1 MKDLRRI
8 LVRRAV
14 GVAVLLGLTMLRLLT
29 DLGLRPHVAT
39 ELYLL
44 AVTGVVLFWCFQVLV
59 GMPASDPF
67 WSRADRRSR
76 LQDRPERLGVLE
88 EMFAFWMR
96 TTYTTH
102 RRLRPAVRALVAT
115 RLKRSGID
123 LDTDPRAPR
132 LLGATTWDLV
142 RLDAP
147 EPTDQDTVGLTAA
160 QADELARTLTALG
173 RVDFTRTGQTGEQH

>member
-1 MKDLRRI
+1 VKDLRRI

-14 GVAVLLGLTMLRLLT
+14 GVVVLLGLTMLRLLS
-29 DLGLRPHVAT
+29 DLGLRPDVAT

-44 AVTGVVLFWCFQVLV
+44 AVTGVVLFWCFQVLA

-67 WSRADRRSR
+67 WSRAGRRS
-76 LQDRPERLGVLE
+76 QQHERPERLVVLE
-88 EMFAFWMR
+88 EMFAFWVR
-96 TTYTTH
+96 TSYTRH
-102 RRLRPAVRALVAT
+102 RRLRPAVRALVAS

-123 LDTDPRAPR
+123 LDTDPRAPQ
-132 LLGATTWDLV
+132 LLGGPTWELV

-147 EPTDQDTVGLTAA
+147 APSDADAEGLSPEQIA
-160 QADELARTLTALG
+160 QIARTLTALG